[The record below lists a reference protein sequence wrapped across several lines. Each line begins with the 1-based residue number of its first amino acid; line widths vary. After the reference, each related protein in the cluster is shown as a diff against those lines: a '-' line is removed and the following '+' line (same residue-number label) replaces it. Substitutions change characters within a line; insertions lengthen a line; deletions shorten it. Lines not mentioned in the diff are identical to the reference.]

1 MKIKN
6 IFTFVVSCLIIASC
20 AVKKPKQEIKEV
32 IEVEEVDV
40 EKKAPVLTY
49 EVQIGAFDVE
59 NSALKAVKNVK
70 IIFEESLY
78 KYRLGSFT
86 NYRKARNY
94 RKSLLVKYP
103 DAFVQALLDGKPIS
117 IDDALKQ

>member
-59 NSALKAVKNVK
+59 NSALKAVENVK

>member
-20 AVKKPKQEIKEV
+20 AVKKPKQETKEV
-32 IEVEEVDV
+32 IEVEEVIV
-40 EKKAPVLTY
+40 EKKAPVLSY

-59 NSALKAVKNVK
+59 NSALKAVENVK